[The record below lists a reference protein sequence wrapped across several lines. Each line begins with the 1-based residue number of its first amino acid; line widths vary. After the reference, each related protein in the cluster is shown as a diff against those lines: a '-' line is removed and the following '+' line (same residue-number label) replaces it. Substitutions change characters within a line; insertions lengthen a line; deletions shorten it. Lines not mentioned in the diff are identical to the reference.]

1 VTNDKDMQSQP
12 EKDCKSGNTRDKLEQ
27 SARCEALG
35 TGLRRA
41 YQEILNE
48 PVPGEFSVLLSRL
61 SGTNAEEN
69 RDD

>member
-1 VTNDKDMQSQP
+1 MANDKDMQSQP
-12 EKDCKSGNTRDKLEQ
+12 EENGKSANTRDKLEQ
-27 SARCEALG
+27 SARREALG

-48 PVPGEFSVLLSRL
+48 PVPSEFSVLLSRL
-61 SGTNAEEN
+61 SGTDAEEN